1 MNEGIRTLV
10 DSDLREVTSTKTQTL
25 GSVGRTADGRVYRYA
40 KAGASDLAP
49 GKLAVNSD
57 LNADVTNKT
66 IAASAAIGAKSVV
79 IDAGGAIVADA
90 YADGFLTIND
100 ATGEGITYAV
110 SGNTG
115 VAGAGEVTV
124 SLKEPLKVAVTVDV
138 SEATLKASPFSGLV
152 ISATDQADLPVGVP
166 NVTITA
172 AYYGWVQ
179 TQGECAVLADE
190 AVTKGLAL
198 TTGTGVAG
206 AVEAYDGVGEH
217 IIGIAS
223 EALVDTEYRSAF
235 LTIS

>member
-115 VAGAGEVTV
+115 VSGAGEVTV

-172 AYYGWVQ
+172 GYFGWVQ